1 MQLFCIIRDLLLLN
15 LESPSNLRDTGLMQH
30 YILEL
35 IIIDDVYAATAKISH
50 VISLKF

>member
-1 MQLFCIIRDLLLLN
+1 MQLFCIIKELLLLN
-15 LESPSNLRDTGLMQH
+15 LESPSNLRDTDLVQH

-35 IIIDDVYAATAKISH
+35 IIDDVCAATAKISH